1 MTGRRVYFSF
11 HYKGDVWRATIVRK
25 AGAINDRVQGG
36 WVDASLWEETKR
48 AGPDAVQALIED
60 GLNGTSVT
68 VVLIGAETAERPWV
82 KYEIKRSIERGNGL
96 IGVRIHSLRD
106 QEGHRGWLNP
116 PRAPANAGSG
126 QPRLPLESTG
136 VRRPSR
142 ASGDQSWQTLSRPQ
156 EERLQALQVYRPNL
170 VSDRYGGNPTPCA
183 CCTAPTVAWWSHRRR
198 IMKTTKRI
206 EHGKGES
213 IR

>member
-116 PRAPANAGSG
+116 PVPQLMLDQGS
-126 QPRLPLESTG
+126 R
-136 VRRPSR
+136 
-142 ASGDQSWQTLSRPQ
+142 
-156 EERLQALQVYRPNL
+156 VYRWSPQAF
-170 VSDRYGGNPTPCA
+170 GGQVERAAIRAGKPCLA
-183 CCTAPTVAWWSHRRR
+183 H
-198 IMKTTKRI
+198 KK
-206 EHGKGES
+206 KGCRLCRF
-213 IR
+213 IVPIW